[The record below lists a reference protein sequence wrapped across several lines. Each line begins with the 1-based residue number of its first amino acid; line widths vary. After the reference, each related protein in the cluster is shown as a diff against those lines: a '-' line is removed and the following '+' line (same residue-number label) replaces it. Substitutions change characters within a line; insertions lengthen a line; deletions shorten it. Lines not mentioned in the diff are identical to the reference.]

1 MKNIDVG
8 QITVKPV
15 VEDPR
20 AFFDPETFFPDLT
33 RDIVEAERGWMEPH
47 FYDSAS
53 GNLVLNVQGFVFEAG
68 GKTILA
74 DTCVGNHKQGRNNPA
89 WNGGEWPWLENL
101 QNAGCTPEDIDIVLC
116 THLHVD
122 HAGWHSRLENGVW
135 VPTFPNAQYL
145 SARDEMAA
153 LEHKRVHGSP
163 QYAHL
168 YEDSILPVIQSGQL
182 MLVDSNHKVADGV
195 SLEPSPGHTPG
206 HVSIRLNS
214 VGAEAVVIGD
224 MMHHPIQALYPQWN
238 SRVCED
244 AELARR
250 TRREFL
256 QASAGRDIT
265 VLPGHFMAGRV
276 IEAGEA
282 FRFEFDLD

>member
-1 MKNIDVG
+1 MKNVIVG
-8 QITVKPV
+8 DITVKPV

-20 AFFDPETFFPDLT
+20 SFFDPTTFFPDLT
-33 RDIVEAERGWMEPH
+33 REIVEAERSWMEPH
-47 FYDSAS
+47 FYDPDS

-68 GKTILA
+68 GRVILM
-74 DTCVGNHKQGRNNPA
+74 DTCVGNHKQGRNNPG
-89 WNGGEWPWLENL
+89 WNGGNWPWLENL
-101 QNAGCTPEDIDIVLC
+101 QVAGYAPEDIDVVLC

-135 VPTFPNAQYL
+135 VPTFPNAEYL

-168 YEDSILPVIQSGQL
+168 YVDSILPVIKAGQSV
-182 MLVDSNHKVADGV
+182 LVDSTHKVADGV
-195 SLEPSPGHTPG
+195 QLEPSPGHTPG

-214 VGAEAVVIGD
+214 KGAEAVAIGD

-256 QASAGRDIT
+256 QSSAGKDVT

-276 IEAGEA
+276 KEHGEA